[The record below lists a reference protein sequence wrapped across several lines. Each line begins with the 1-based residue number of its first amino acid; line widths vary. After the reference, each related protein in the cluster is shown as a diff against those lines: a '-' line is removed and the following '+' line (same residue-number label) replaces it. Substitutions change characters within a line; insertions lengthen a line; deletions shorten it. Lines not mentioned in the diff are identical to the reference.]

1 MICSHKIWTTSF
13 FGISAPLRGELIV
26 FFGSGKG
33 RIFFFCKR
41 VSIASLARLRWHS
54 TDWPVRSVGNEGEAG
69 TWKRKPVG
77 LSTCVDV
84 LKKQPS
90 TPPPPPFLSEK
101 EAQRK
106 RRERKPETMQLRSNC
121 GPSRRAETDRRR
133 RVFRPIGS
141 SNGRSGGR
149 PISWQS
155 AVGLSLRDELIK
167 RRSAPRYRGGI
178 CPQWACASQR
188 RGRREVIKCLFSAT
202 LQ

>member
-90 TPPPPPFLSEK
+90 TPPPPIP
-101 EAQRK
+101 QRQRSTK
-106 RRERKPETMQLRSNC
+106 KKERKKARNDATAIELRTESAGGNRSP
-121 GPSRRAETDRRR
+121 PSRFPSDRLVEWKIRWPSNQLTER
-133 RVFRPIGS
+133 CRPLLAWRV
-141 SNGRSGGR
+141 
-149 PISWQS
+149 
-155 AVGLSLRDELIK
+155 D
-167 RRSAPRYRGGI
+167 
-178 CPQWACASQR
+178 
-188 RGRREVIKCLFSAT
+188 
-202 LQ
+202 